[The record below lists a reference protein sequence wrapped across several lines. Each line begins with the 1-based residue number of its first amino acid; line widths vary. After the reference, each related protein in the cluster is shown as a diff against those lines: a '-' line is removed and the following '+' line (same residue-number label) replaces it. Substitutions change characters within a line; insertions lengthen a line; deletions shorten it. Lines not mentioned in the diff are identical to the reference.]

1 MKKEE
6 DSTGLSSINPFAS
19 NDQIYL
25 AAQFTSNDRYKYKY
39 LFPLDIKKKK
49 KMNER
54 MNNKKNWT
62 NSIIDILID
71 L

>member
-39 LFPLDIKKKK
+39 FFPLYIKKKK

>member
-39 LFPLDIKKKK
+39 LPPLDIKKKK
-49 KMNER
+49 KNER
-54 MNNKKNWT
+54 TNK
-62 NSIIDILID
+62 
-71 L
+71 